1 MPFEKAQFIP
11 IRNFENFRR
20 IAHRYWE
27 HEIYPNHILPEL
39 APYCP
44 FVHVSKTSEFQLHN
58 VSDYML
64 GLAHSHAYQSSADVL
79 RDSPMPQAFFEQ
91 LQSIGQQNLIPSARS
106 LKHGK
111 ELSLLYC
118 QQYREKRW
126 HLKRETIKQFRGHAT
141 KVNMILARVHD
152 QQLQKEISMSTITID
167 NIEYALENLSEEAK
181 AQIQS
186 IQFVEQELA
195 RLQAKTAALQTA
207 RNAYLAALKQ
217 VLPV

>member
-1 MPFEKAQFIP
+1 VPTKPKVEILPFEKAQFIP
-11 IRNFENFRR
+11 IRNFEHFRR
-20 IAHRYWE
+20 IARRYWE

-44 FVHVSKTSEFQLHN
+44 FIHVSKTGEFQLHN

-79 RDSPMPQAFFEQ
+79 RDSPMPQALFEQ
-91 LQSIGQQNLIPSARS
+91 MQSICQQNLIPSARS

-126 HLKRETIKQFRGHAT
+126 HLKRETIKQFRGDAT

-152 QQLQKEISMSTITID
+152 QQLQKEKTMSTITID
-167 NIEYALENLSEEAK
+167 NIEYALEDLSKEAK

-186 IQFVEQELA
+186 IQFVDEE
-195 RLQAKTAALQTA
+195 
-207 RNAYLAALKQ
+207 
-217 VLPV
+217 